1 MQEVWK
7 SFNLKSDGAGFFER
21 FLSQNDSKWGFSS
34 IFKNWLVEFFDFLC
48 EVTATERLENDLWFF
63 WVQNQCMEL
72 FWVYWMNLQWY
83 KGLKLAQRIFFLF
96 FFLVGNLVLRFVD
109 KKRSR
114 ESFLSCITNQC
125 IEYFSLF
132 AWSYSS
138 IKLENWVKLFWQNS
152 WVILVKKAQK
162 GFLDGFGIFWKTK

>member
-48 EVTATERLENDLWFF
+48 EVTATESLENDLWFF

-83 KGLKLAQRIFFLF
+83 KGLKLAQRIFFCF
-96 FFLVGNLVLRFVD
+96 FFDGEPCTEVCGQKEVE
-109 KKRSR
+109 R
-114 ESFLSCITNQC
+114 EFFELHNKSVHWVFLTFCM
-125 IEYFSLF
+125 
-132 AWSYSS
+132 
-138 IKLENWVKLFWQNS
+138 KLQQHKIGKLGKI
-152 WVILVKKAQK
+152 ILTELL
-162 GFLDGFGIFWKTK
+162 GDSG

>member
-1 MQEVWK
+1 MTKSANSVIYNKYLFYIYWTQEMRVLWNTLCTFIYFSTCSECFSRTTHIIFINFWK

-48 EVTATERLENDLWFF
+48 EVTATESLENDLWFF

-96 FFLVGNLVLRFVD
+96 FFWWGTLYWGLWT
-109 KKRSR
+109 KRGR
-114 ESFLSCITNQC
+114 ER
-125 IEYFSLF
+125 
-132 AWSYSS
+132 
-138 IKLENWVKLFWQNS
+138 VFW
-152 WVILVKKAQK
+152 AA
-162 GFLDGFGIFWKTK
+162 